1 MLAQPEGNHQS
12 GDNCRALVASAVIAL
27 PAIVSLLG
35 RAWPRPLKRNKI
47 VKKVSFIPS
56 SISFPCGRT

>member
-12 GDNCRALVASAVIAL
+12 ADNCRALVASAVIAL

-35 RAWPRPLKRNKI
+35 RAWPKTSH
-47 VKKVSFIPS
+47 KK
-56 SISFPCGRT
+56 